1 MQHRRLPSAFSTHA
15 TRRSA
20 TPDQCDGYPSRKR
33 PSLHPW
39 PSFLG
44 RAHGWLTYTRK
55 SRELVVICHLK
66 SNETDTDSRF
76 SPILTYINIPAH
88 RNAQI
93 KKSPADSKR
102 WPVIVFSHGLAGSR
116 NLYSHICGSLAS
128 YGVVVVA
135 LDHRDGS
142 SPVQHVRAT
151 KDTAEQIVASIK
163 ISHDPVPE
171 TYKARDRQL
180 RIRLDEIAL
189 AFNALARIDQ
199 GEVLDNLDL
208 NNSTSKK
215 ERVEVLT
222 YFRDML
228 DIHRPGAVT
237 WVGHSF
243 GAATIVQL
251 VKSVYYASKA
261 PKNPEKTLFTPEPGS
276 LLAEQI
282 TSSSPIALLDLW
294 GLPLQS
300 PDTSWLAQRPM
311 PAYRPSGAAKK
322 GGHAL
327 LCVFSEAFH
336 EWTSNRAQVQKALR
350 PPSAPRSSTSTSSS
364 KPKKDSSSSSSSS
377 SAAVAA
383 AYSGPEARL
392 FKPQHSEHFSQSDIG
407 VLFPRLTGAFTR
419 AQDPEYVLELNA
431 RAVLQLMRENG
442 VCVSE
447 SRVTSVGSTAPATTP
462 TTGVTGATGARESK
476 RVAPRT
482 VEDDSAI
489 LARPEEIIGWEK
501 VELDDEAASASAAR
515 LAAGAA
521 GGDDKPAEPMMGAE
535 DRDDKPAVVTD
546 AAGKVA

>member
-1 MQHRRLPSAFSTHA
+1 M
-15 TRRSA
+15 
-20 TPDQCDGYPSRKR
+20 
-33 PSLHPW
+33 
-39 PSFLG
+39 
-44 RAHGWLTYTRK
+44 
-55 SRELVVICHLK
+55 
-66 SNETDTDSRF
+66 
-76 SPILTYINIPAH
+76 
-88 RNAQI
+88 
-93 KKSPADSKR
+93 
-102 WPVIVFSHGLAGSR
+102 
-116 NLYSHICGSLAS
+116 AS

-142 SPVQHVRAT
+142 SPIQHVRAT
-151 KDTAEQIVASIK
+151 KDTPEQIVASIK
-163 ISHDPVPE
+163 ISHDPIPE

-243 GAATIVQL
+243 GAATIIQL
-251 VKSVYYASKA
+251 VKSVYYSSKA
-261 PKNPEKTLFTPEPGS
+261 PKTPEKTLFTPEPGS
-276 LLAEQI
+276 LLTEQI
-282 TSSSPIALLDLW
+282 TSGSPIALLDLW

-300 PDTSWLAQRPM
+300 PDTTWLAQRSM

-336 EWTSNRAQVQKALR
+336 EWTSNRVQVQKALR
-350 PPSAPRSSTSTSSS
+350 PPPSAPQQ
-364 KPKKDSSSSSSSS
+364 SSSSSSSS
-377 SAAVAA
+377 SKPNKDSYSGAAA
-383 AYSGPEARL
+383 AYNGPQARL

-447 SRVTSVGSTAPATTP
+447 SRVTSVGSTPAPAPTGSGA
-462 TTGVTGATGARESK
+462 TTGAGATGDATAMESK
-476 RVAPRT
+476 RVSART
-482 VEDDSAI
+482 VQDDSAI
-489 LARPEEIIGWEK
+489 LARPEEIIGWER
-501 VELDDEAASASAAR
+501 VELDDEAAATPASAAA
-515 LAAGAA
+515 LAAGGAGAA
-521 GGDDKPAEPMMGAE
+521 GGDDKPSEPMMGAE
-535 DRDDKPAVVTD
+535 DRDDEPAVVTD